1 MRFQNKVA
9 LVTGASRGI
18 GRAIVEQLA
27 AEGASVV
34 INYARDSQGAE
45 EVVAA
50 ITAAGGKATAVQAD
64 VSDFAAAA
72 DLVKQTV
79 TLYGKLDILVNNAGT
94 TRDQLLLRLSEENW
108 DEVIKV
114 NLKSVFN
121 CSKAAVRVMLKKK
134 YGRIINISSVSGVAG
149 NPGQTNYSASKAGM
163 IGFTKSL
170 AREMAAAAITVNAV
184 APGFVPTQLTEEISA
199 ELRDATLKMIPLGR
213 WGKASEVAA
222 TVAFLAS
229 DDAAYITG
237 QTINV
242 DGGMV
247 MA

>member
-27 AEGASVV
+27 AEGARVV

-79 TLYGKLDILVNNAGT
+79 TLYGKRDILVNNAGT